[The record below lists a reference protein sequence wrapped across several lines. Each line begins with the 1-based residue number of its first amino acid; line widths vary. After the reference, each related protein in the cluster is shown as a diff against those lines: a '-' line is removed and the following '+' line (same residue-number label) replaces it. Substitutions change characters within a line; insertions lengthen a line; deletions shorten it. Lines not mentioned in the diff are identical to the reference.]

1 MAFWK
6 PGAERPASALDRAS
20 VREQELGIDV
30 PQPSFVDAELR
41 ERLPVYRH
49 RRELLYLLEHHG
61 VVVVVGHTGS
71 GKTTRTCAH
80 LTQKFRS
87 TYARQGGLQ
96 TDAKWFARS
105 RGASRPRRSLR
116 ASPRRRAPSSAR
128 RSGMRCASRT
138 ARTRCT
144 RNSSILR
151 RDCCSASACAILSCR
166 ATAS

>member
-6 PGAERPASALDRAS
+6 PGAERPASVLDRAS

-71 GKTTRTCAH
+71 GKTTRTCTYF
-80 LTQKFRS
+80 TQKSRNTF
-87 TYARQGGLQ
+87 ARLGGPP
-96 TDAKWFARS
+96 TGARWCARS
-105 RGASRPRRSLR
+105 RGAWRRHQLR
-116 ASPRRRAPSSAR
+116 
-128 RSGMRCASRT
+128 GG
-138 ARTRCT
+138 
-144 RNSSILR
+144 
-151 RDCCSASACAILSCR
+151 
-166 ATAS
+166 